1 MPRGRRHLGTLAT
14 GLFASSLI
22 NSGGPNGL
30 FFGNPGQLGIQALAC
45 VIVAAFA
52 FAGSYVILR
61 IINLFTPVRVSPA
74 EEDAG
79 LDISGF
85 GEETYVGEAEE
96 ARSTGVESDP

>member
-1 MPRGRRHLGTLAT
+1 MWGTLAT
-14 GLFASSLI
+14 DLFASSLI
-22 NSGGPNGL
+22 NPGGPNGL
-30 FFGNPGQLGIQALAC
+30 FFGNPGQLGTQALAC

-61 IINLFTPVRVSPA
+61 MINLFTPVRVSPA

-85 GEETYVGEAEE
+85 GEEAYVGEAEE

>member
-1 MPRGRRHLGTLAT
+1 VPRGRRDLGDHRHGPVRLVPDNPT
-14 GLFASSLI
+14 
-22 NSGGPNGL
+22 GPNGL

-61 IINLFTPVRVSPA
+61 IITSSPVRSA
-74 EEDAG
+74 REEDAG

-85 GEETYVGEAEE
+85 GEEAYVGEVEE